1 MIKKILAAGI
11 LAGFALA
18 AQAHFGMVI
27 PNHAMVVDQAQA
39 DSSSTSPS
47 PIRWRG
53 TA

>member
-27 PNHAMVVDQAQA
+27 PNHAMVVD
-39 DSSSTSPS
+39 
-47 PIRWRG
+47 
-53 TA
+53 